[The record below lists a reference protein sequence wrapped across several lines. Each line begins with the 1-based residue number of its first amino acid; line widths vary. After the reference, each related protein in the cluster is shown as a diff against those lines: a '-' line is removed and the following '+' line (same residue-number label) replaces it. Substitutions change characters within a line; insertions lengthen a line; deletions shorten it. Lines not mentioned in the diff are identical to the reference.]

1 MGVLAGGNIGGGRGG
16 GEGCEPMAATT
27 HVKRDERVRV
37 HKGQVGGRG
46 KGGGKGREVGRQEG
60 GVVAAELRYDR
71 LGGEG
76 GREVAD
82 SGMEAGADEAG
93 TLIGSINTESG
104 GTVGVR
110 LNE

>member
-1 MGVLAGGNIGGGRGG
+1 M
-16 GEGCEPMAATT
+16 
-27 HVKRDERVRV
+27 
-37 HKGQVGGRG
+37 GGRG

-93 TLIGSINTESG
+93 TLIGSINTEGG

-110 LNE
+110 LKKERI

>member
-1 MGVLAGGNIGGGRGG
+1 
-16 GEGCEPMAATT
+16 MAATT

-71 LGGEG
+71 LRGGG
-76 GREVAD
+76 VAD
-82 SGMEAGADEAG
+82 PGMEAGADEAG
-93 TLIGSINTESG
+93 TLIGSMNTEGG
-104 GTVGVR
+104 GTVGVWLKKER
-110 LNE
+110 I